1 MAEPMIYVELATL
14 LVLALTLLVL
24 ALTLWTSIRLLDL
37 NTRPQVECYLRTR
50 RDSPNVFDLVVANFG
65 KGAAKDLEIELIGVD
80 EAGFEAH
87 SVRVDWRRKGP
98 FTLLG
103 PGEAIMNLF
112 GFGPGLVGQDKKPLQ
127 PFKVRTS
134 YRWDP
139 FWYWRSSD
147 AVDYHVIDA
156 EPFRGMI
163 PEWPKNEV
171 AELLK
176 KELPKIVKAIE
187 TRARPLLQTNTGSI
201 GSVAL
206 RRLEDLMPELFA
218 EMREDLKKT
227 PLCREFIVMHQDA
240 MYVGGDNK
248 QVLVYYYESH
258 DDLANKMTVLANSG
272 AVMDIT
278 YTNVDRYMMS
288 ETLVEYLTEADDA
301 A

>member
-1 MAEPMIYVELATL
+1 MNEPTIYIELATVL
-14 LVLALTLLVL
+14 LLAL
-24 ALTLWTSIRLLDL
+24 ALWTSIRLLDV
-37 NTRPQVECYLRTR
+37 NTRPQIECYLRPR
-50 RDSPNVFDLVVANFG
+50 RDQPNVFDLVIANFG
-65 KGAAKDLEIELIGVD
+65 KGAAKNLEIELIGVD

-103 PGEAIMNLF
+103 PGESIMNLF
-112 GFGPGLVGQDKKPLQ
+112 GFGPGLVGKDQEPLQ
-127 PFKVRTS
+127 PFQVRAS
-134 YRWDP
+134 YRWEP
-139 FWYWRSSD
+139 FWSWRSSD
-147 AVDYHVIDA
+147 AVDYHDIDV

-163 PEWPKNEV
+163 PEWPKDKV

-187 TRARPLLQTNTGSI
+187 SRPRTLLQANPGSI
-201 GSVAL
+201 DSTAL
-206 RRLEDLMPELFA
+206 RHLEHLMPELFA
-218 EMREDLKKT
+218 EMREDLKRI
-227 PLCREFIVMHQDA
+227 PLCREFIVMAQQA

-258 DDLANKMTVLANSG
+258 ADLANKVSVLANAG

-288 ETLVEYLTEADDA
+288 EALVNYLGESNA

>member
-1 MAEPMIYVELATL
+1 MTEPTIYIELATVL
-14 LVLALTLLVL
+14 LLAL
-24 ALTLWTSIRLLDL
+24 ALWTSIRLLDV
-37 NTRPQVECYLRTR
+37 NTRPQIECYLRPR
-50 RDSPNVFDLVVANFG
+50 RDKPNVFDLVIANFG
-65 KGAAKDLEIELIGVD
+65 KGAAKNLEIELTGVD

-103 PGEAIMNLF
+103 PGESIMNLF
-112 GFGPGLVGQDKKPLQ
+112 GFGPGLVGKDQEPLQ
-127 PFKVRTS
+127 PFQVRTS
-134 YRWDP
+134 YRWEP
-139 FWYWRSSD
+139 FWSWRSSD
-147 AVDYHVIDA
+147 AVDYHDIDV

-163 PEWPKNEV
+163 PEWPKDEV

-187 TRARPLLQTNTGSI
+187 SRPRTLLQANPGSI
-201 GSVAL
+201 DSAVL
-206 RRLEDLMPELFA
+206 RHLEHLMPELFA

-227 PLCREFIVMHQDA
+227 PLCREFIVMSQQA

-258 DDLANKMTVLANSG
+258 ADLANKMSVLVNSG

-288 ETLVEYLTEADDA
+288 EALVNYLGESDA

>member
-1 MAEPMIYVELATL
+1 MTEPMIYTELAT
-14 LVLALTLLVL
+14 VLVL
-24 ALTLWTSIRLLDL
+24 ALTLWTAIRLLDL
-37 NTRPQVECYLRTR
+37 NTRPQIECYLRTR
-50 RDSPNVFDLVVANFG
+50 RDNPNVFDLVVANFG
-65 KGAAKDLEIELIGVD
+65 KGAAKNLEIELIGVD

-103 PGEAIMNLF
+103 PGESIMNLF
-112 GFGPGLVGQDKKPLQ
+112 GFGPGLVGGDKKPLQ

-134 YRWDP
+134 YRWEP
-139 FWYWRSSD
+139 FWWRSSD
-147 AVDYHVIDA
+147 AVDYHVIDV

-187 TRARPLLQTNTGSI
+187 SRPRPLLQANTGSI
-201 GSVAL
+201 DSAVLG
-206 RRLEDLMPELFA
+206 RLEHLMPELFA

-227 PLCREFIVMHQDA
+227 PLCREFIVMSNQA

-258 DDLANKMTVLANSG
+258 DDLANKMSVLVNSG

-288 ETLVEYLTEADDA
+288 EALANCLGESDA

>member
-1 MAEPMIYVELATL
+1 MAEPMIYVEL
-14 LVLALTLLVL
+14 VIVLVL

-37 NTRPQVECYLRTR
+37 NTRPQIECYLRPR
-50 RDSPNVFDLVVANFG
+50 RDKPNVFDLVIANFG
-65 KGAAKDLEIELIGVD
+65 KGAAKNLKIELIGVD

-103 PGEAIMNLF
+103 PGESLMNLF
-112 GFGPGLVGQDKKPLQ
+112 GFGPGLVGKDKEPLQ
-127 PFKVRTS
+127 PFQVRTS
-134 YRWDP
+134 YRWEP
-139 FWYWRSSD
+139 FWSWRSSD
-147 AVDYHVIDA
+147 AVDYHEINA

-176 KELPKIVKAIE
+176 KELPKVVKAIE
-187 TRARPLLQTNTGSI
+187 TRPRPLLQANTGSI
-201 GSVAL
+201 DSAAL
-206 RRLEDLMPELFA
+206 RHLEHLMPELFA

-227 PLCREFIVMHQDA
+227 PLCREFIVMSKNA
-240 MYVGGDNK
+240 MYAGGDNK

-258 DDLANKMTVLANSG
+258 TDLANKMGVLVNSG
-272 AVMDIT
+272 AVMDT
-278 YTNVDRYMMS
+278 TFTNVDRYMMS
-288 ETLVEYLTEADDA
+288 EALASYLGESDA